1 MKREMNLISRPV
13 HVLMLCAALLVG
25 QGIFA
30 APARAQANAEAP
42 EKVWIDG
49 RAEPGIDPD
58 APLRFSSLA
67 NLAAELSPA
76 VVNLIVTY
84 DAGSAHA
91 GIFGAPQRKS
101 RRLAQGSGFII
112 HPDGY
117 ILTNYH
123 VVNGADE
130 VKVRLLD
137 KSEFDGHI
145 VGVDP
150 QTDVALLKIEAKQ
163 KLEAIALGDS
173 AHLRAGEHVLA
184 IGNPMGLSHTVTT
197 GIISALDRRDLG
209 IQEENYVD
217 FIQTDASINP
227 GNSGGPLISLSGEV
241 IGINTAI
248 NRHGQGIGFA
258 IPIRVVKTILPHLAK
273 TGYVVRSWLGV
284 RVQPLDMRLA
294 NSFGLES
301 ATGAVVT
308 EVVAE
313 SPAARGGLKVGDV
326 VLGFDNDSLD
336 SGVSLRW
343 LSSTAGAGRVV
354 DIDVLRD
361 GERRTLAVKMGK
373 LPDQTIPKI
382 PGRQARVASTNLHPE
397 FGVEVEP
404 LTRSLAD
411 ELGASGHRGVVVTKV
426 GTRSSANIAGLRRK
440 DVIIEVGNAE
450 VADSSEFDNALNSI
464 VEGQFVRLKVLRDGY
479 VVYLAVRK

>member
-1 MKREMNLISRPV
+1 MKRDTTLFLRPIRTLSIV
-13 HVLMLCAALLVG
+13 AYTVAALGLW
-25 QGIFA
+25 A
-30 APARAQANAEAP
+30 APALAQAPP
-42 EKVWIDG
+42 EPVDVEQVWIDG
-49 RAEPGIDPD
+49 RAEP
-58 APLRFSSLA
+58 
-67 NLAAELSPA
+67 SPA

-84 DAGSAHA
+84 ERPEIQARS
-91 GIFGAPQRKS
+91 S

-123 VVNGADE
+123 VVNGANE

-137 KSEFDGHI
+137 KSEFDGKI

-150 QTDVALLKIEAKQ
+150 QTDVALLKIEATQ

-184 IGNPMGLSHTVTT
+184 IGNPLGLSHTVTT

-248 NRHGQGIGFA
+248 NRHAQGIGFA
-258 IPIRVVKTILPHLAK
+258 IPIRVVKTILPHLAN

-284 RVQPLDMRLA
+284 RVQALDMRLA
-294 NSFGLES
+294 QSFGLKS
-301 ATGAVVT
+301 ASGVVVT
-308 EVVAE
+308 EVVPD
-313 SPAARGGLKVGDV
+313 SPAADGGLKVEDV

-336 SGVSLRW
+336 GGVSLRW

-354 DIDVLRD
+354 EVDILLD
-361 GERRTLAVKMGK
+361 GKRQSLSVKLGEV
-373 LPDQTIPKI
+373 PNQTFLE
-382 PGRQARVASTNLHPE
+382 S
-397 FGVEVEP
+397 
-404 LTRSLAD
+404 
-411 ELGASGHRGVVVTKV
+411 SGC
-426 GTRSSANIAGLRRK
+426 A
-440 DVIIEVGNAE
+440 
-450 VADSSEFDNALNSI
+450 
-464 VEGQFVRLKVLRDGY
+464 
-479 VVYLAVRK
+479 